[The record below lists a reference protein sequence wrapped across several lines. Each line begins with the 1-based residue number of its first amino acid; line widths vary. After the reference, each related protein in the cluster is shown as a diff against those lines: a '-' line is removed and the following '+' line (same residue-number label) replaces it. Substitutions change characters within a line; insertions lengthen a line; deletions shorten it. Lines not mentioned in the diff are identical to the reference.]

1 MKLTKK
7 VLGVVVTALIGATAF
22 AKSGSLSQGPFNLY
36 RYG

>member
-7 VLGVVVTALIGATAF
+7 VLGAEVTAIIEATAF
-22 AKSGSLSQGPFNLY
+22 AKSGSLSPGTFNLY